1 MAAVDIPKK
10 STNSSVDQTR
20 RRLLDAAAHT
30 FSRDG
35 IQGATTRGIA
45 KEAGVN
51 EVTLFRHFKS
61 KEQLLGAVVEKGLSS
76 EIDLMNAQG
85 SWAEH
90 FRENL
95 TRYARHYY
103 EHLEGKGAFARAII
117 SEFRE
122 LPHSTQAMIINAVR
136 PVRDRLIGILR
147 EAQSAGVVRPDLDA
161 ECAIDALK
169 NSLYAAVLRTS
180 SCLPRNYT
188 TEEYI
193 DSVVEIFYRGLAA

>member
-1 MAAVDIPKK
+1 MAALDIPKRA
-10 STNSSVDQTR
+10 TNSSVDETR
-20 RRLLDAAAHT
+20 RRLLDAAGRT

-35 IQGATTRGIA
+35 IQGATTREIA

-61 KEQLLGAVVEKGLSS
+61 KEQLLGAVIEKGLSS
-76 EIDLMNAQG
+76 ELDLMNAQG
-85 SWAEH
+85 SWAEN

-122 LPHSTQAMIINAVR
+122 LPQSMQTMITNAVR
-136 PVRDRLIGILR
+136 PVRDRLIGILCD
-147 EAQSAGVVRPDLDA
+147 AQRAGVVRSDLDA

-169 NSLYAAVLRTS
+169 NSLYAAVLRKS

-188 TEEYI
+188 TDEYI
-193 DSVVEIFYRGLAA
+193 DSVVDIFYRGLAA